1 MIWFLSIQRWK
12 WSQYNMEDGR
22 RFILK
27 MSEAYSPNSRNAR
40 GLRWNHLKQRRN
52 CGANWTSFHCSAAWA
67 VRTVHWLAHC
77 PVRGTLEQRISYID
91 CNLCDEML
99 RNCCSSHRSS
109 PTTTSSEPSFSVP
122 NTAFP
127 LLQLA
132 AIRPSTLQHC
142 STALQAR
149 CQDTVTRRH
158 GPTLNS
164 AICID
169 IRMARGGARTRRRG
183 ERCILHSPWP
193 GARQLVVCPAVRCFL
208 VLIGKIILLTSLG
221 MITRKQELPSLWDR
235 NYVSQFIWFF
245 NCIAMPNPNAR
256 PNSKI

>member
-1 MIWFLSIQRWK
+1 MFSSNNNLFSSNVLTARTRASANFDMNLDMIWFLDMSIQFWWK
-12 WSQYNMEDGR
+12 WSIWNVM
-22 RFILK
+22 RFIFN
-27 MSEAYSPNSRNAR
+27 MSWEDSPNSRNAR

-99 RNCCSSHRSS
+99 RNCCSSHHSS

-142 STALQAR
+142 R
-149 CQDTVTRRH
+149 
-158 GPTLNS
+158 
-164 AICID
+164 
-169 IRMARGGARTRRRG
+169 
-183 ERCILHSPWP
+183 P
-193 GARQLVVCPAVRCFL
+193 GARAPWHADTAPPW
-208 VLIGKIILLTSLG
+208 ILQSALTSAWRG
-221 MITRKQELPSLWDR
+221 AGRGHGGEESAAFCIYPDQELGS
-235 NYVSQFIWFF
+235 
-245 NCIAMPNPNAR
+245 
-256 PNSKI
+256 